1 MTDYFSPEK
10 SRKRENEIASLLGRD
25 ILVGETMRRL
35 RGVSFLGVLN
45 IVAGVP
51 QSLRF
56 NRYEHSIS
64 VAYLT
69 WCYCENLKMPKEVSL
84 ISTLLALIHDIGH
97 PPYSHSTEIF
107 FRIKSGVQTEH
118 TSAVHENR
126 IMKVLKEGHNTLP
139 ALLKMGGLEDL
150 GKRLHILFTKKERES
165 RYPYVADLLD
175 TPFCPD
181 TFDGINRAW
190 CALNSEEVIRKLG
203 RGRFDYHEALD
214 PMMLIRFISTTSNLP
229 YTYRSKHPPTEA
241 NLIYKFHNMM
251 KVLYEDVIYSRWQS
265 AAMVMFA
272 RALEIAYA
280 DVKNI
285 DHSKKNDKSFT
296 KKIEKNSES
305 ARLYAMIENEN
316 SFCLLSDK
324 YPLLHKSVV
333 DTFEQIRHRNKSYIK
348 TKHSI
353 ENMVASKLKIRAQ
366 AVFFHI
372 YNPLLW
378 KRDNIWF
385 KEIPQGSGESL
396 WLLKWDSR
404 EGEKDKNPRIDI
416 YYAPQF

>member
-25 ILVGETMRRL
+25 ILEGATMRRL

-84 ISTLLALIHDIGH
+84 ISTLLALIHDVGH

-107 FRIKSGVQTEH
+107 LKLKSGVQTEH
-118 TSAVHENR
+118 TSAMPQNR
-126 IMKVLKEGHNTLP
+126 IMKVLKEGHSTLP
-139 ALLKMGGLEDL
+139 ALLRKGSLENL
-150 GKRLHILFTKKERES
+150 GKRLHTLFTKKERES
-165 RYPYVADLLD
+165 QYPYVADLLD

-190 CALNSEEVIRKLG
+190 YALNSEEVIRKLG
-203 RGRFDYHEALD
+203 KGEFDYYEAID
-214 PMMLIRFISTTSNLP
+214 PMMLVRFISTTSNLP
-229 YTYRSKHPPTEA
+229 YTYKSKHPPTDA
-241 NLIYKFHNMM
+241 NLIYKFHGMM
-251 KVLYEDVIYSRWQS
+251 KALYDDVIYSHWQS

-280 DVKNI
+280 NVKNI
-285 DHSKKNDKSFT
+285 DYSKKTDESFT
-296 KKIEKNSES
+296 KKINNNNES
-305 ARLYAMIENEN
+305 ARLYAMIENEK
-316 SFCLLSDK
+316 SFCVLSEK

-333 DTFEQIRHRNKSYIK
+333 DSFGQIRGRNTSYIE
-348 TKHSI
+348 TKHAI
-353 ENMVASKLKIRAQ
+353 EDTIANKLKIKVR
-366 AVFFHI
+366 AVFCHI

-378 KRDNIWF
+378 KSDNIWF
-385 KEIPQGSGESL
+385 KEIPQGKGESL

-404 EGEKDKNPRIDI
+404 EGERDKNPRIDV
-416 YYAPQF
+416 YYAPHF